1 MIVRYGLMTLA
12 LLMMVAKLHH
22 VVEYL
27 FVGLLILWGSVKWS
41 RRDFHFVRTPLDLP
55 ILLFLVWIVATIPFS
70 VDPSYSLTECR
81 KTVSKILM
89 FYFVVNVVRN
99 EQDVRQILLAFMVGV
114 GSLSAFGIVDH
125 VASGDSLFT
134 RGSYAAS
141 LTSAGQWF
149 SSYLVMAVP
158 FAWLFFQEREE
169 RYATLYMGGF
179 FVLIIVALFLSH
191 TRGAWVA
198 MFAQLTVVGL
208 LRAPHKW
215 QRWAI
220 AVGLCLILILVSGSL
235 FMGFQ
240 DVLIHNVSGN
250 SLLSFGSMNIRL
262 NIWHVA
268 VEQIVAQPL
277 LGYGYGNHTFTK
289 INEELPFKV
298 GGFPTTHVHNV
309 WLSLLYEVG
318 LPGFT
323 LFAFVLFLIS
333 RTALLGWKEKG
344 RTFVGNLGVCVLLLV
359 VGIVTRNMFDNMF
372 VGSLAY
378 LFWLLTG
385 LYFALRLRRDVSGQ
399 ASP

>member
-114 GSLSAFGIVDH
+114 GSLSAFGIVDY
-125 VASGDSLFT
+125 VASGGSFFT
-134 RGSYAAS
+134 RDSYAAS

-208 LRAPHKW
+208 LRVPHKW

-220 AVGLCLILILVSGSL
+220 AVGLCLILILVGGSL

-277 LGYGYGNHTFTK
+277 LGYGYGNHTFAK

-298 GGFPTTHVHNV
+298 GSFPTTHVHNV